1 MNKKKEFKKFIEEN
15 DVLIVDK
22 NPSSRSRLVK
32 TVSDLGAKR
41 HMIHSCA
48 SFAEAEEIINT
59 KKVGVV
65 LSDYFIGGGSGFDL
79 FKLSR
84 QKNPNKKLCLILVTS
99 NISQSSVAKAAEED
113 VDSFIIKPYTVQSIE
128 ENLMSTI
135 LQKICPSEYIV
146 KIEEGKDQINT
157 GQYKKA
163 ILTFQQAM
171 KMHPKPALAHFYI
184 GQAEYL
190 LNNTEEAV
198 DSYSDGISL
207 VNIHFKCLVG
217 LYDILVKESKYTEAY
232 QVVKKIAK
240 YFPANP
246 DRLSEIIRLSVRTCN
261 FQDMQMYYD
270 IFVTLEE
277 REAALINFMGAGMYI
292 SGKYHLMQNS
302 PEQALKHFSNIAVS
316 CSQYTKFLRAM
327 IILLV
332 QYDLV
337 NEAEKHLSRFPL
349 NTKNDP
355 DFLIVDYLVSAK
367 KITNHEFIIKCGLE
381 LFNKKI
387 KEVNCLEVMLEAMV
401 KAGYKEEKIA
411 DYREELNL
419 LSKEMKAAA

>member
-1 MNKKKEFKKFIEEN
+1 MNKKKEFKKFMEEN

-32 TVSDLGAKR
+32 TISDLGTKR

-48 SFAEAEEIINT
+48 SFSEAQEILNT

-65 LSDYFIGGGSGFDL
+65 LSDYFIGGGSGFEL

-84 QKNPNKKLCLILVTS
+84 QKIPNKKLCLILVTS

-128 ENLMSTI
+128 ENLISTI
-135 LQKICPSEYIV
+135 SQKICPSEYIR
-146 KIEEGKDQINT
+146 KIEEGKALIEKGEYQ
-157 GQYKKA
+157 KA
-163 ILTFQQAM
+163 ITVFEQSI

-190 LNNTEEAV
+190 MNLTEEAV
-198 DSYSDGISL
+198 SSYTDGISL

-217 LYDILVKESKYTEAY
+217 LYDILVRENKYTEAY

-246 DRLSEIIRLSVRTCN
+246 DRLAEIIRLAVRTCN

-277 REAALINFMGAGMYI
+277 REDSLINFMGAGMYI
-292 SGKYHLMQNS
+292 SGKHSLMQNF
-302 PEQALKHFSNIAVS
+302 PEPALKLFNNIAVS
-316 CSQYTKFLRAM
+316 CAQYTKFLRAM
-327 IILLV
+327 VAIF
-332 QYDLV
+332 
-337 NEAEKHLSRFPL
+337 R
-349 NTKNDP
+349 
-355 DFLIVDYLVSAK
+355 
-367 KITNHEFIIKCGLE
+367 
-381 LFNKKI
+381 
-387 KEVNCLEVMLEAMV
+387 
-401 KAGYKEEKIA
+401 
-411 DYREELNL
+411 
-419 LSKEMKAAA
+419 